1 MGKKKIILQWLKN
14 DEMKEAEFLCAT
26 SNQIRQ
32 LYEYFP
38 HHSPVEVKVE

>member
-1 MGKKKIILQWLKN
+1 MGKKIILQWLKN
-14 DEMKEAEFLCAT
+14 EGMKETEFLCAT

-38 HHSPVEVKVE
+38 HHSSVEVTVE